1 MHEFSPPRIT
11 LAREPSEYSERVVEE
26 LLSADAVFPEQFWG
40 CRDGTIPL
48 SGERALMWAVFADA
62 VDCYRRFAHAK
73 TAHGRAEFKEVRSW
87 VLSTDW
93 DWPFSFVNLC
103 EAFGFDPGGV
113 RLALDRWST
122 GRLRRAVRRQ
132 RFRPVT
138 LHAA

>member
-1 MHEFSPPRIT
+1 ME
-11 LAREPSEYSERVVEE
+11 ASEHSERAVAE

-62 VDCYRRFAHAK
+62 IDCYRRYAHA
-73 TAHGRAEFKEVRSW
+73 TSLRGRTEFKEVEGW
-87 VLSTDW
+87 VLGTDW

-103 EAFGFDPGGV
+103 EAFGFDPAGV
-113 RLALDRWST
+113 RL
-122 GRLRRAVRRQ
+122 GLRRWRSHSAPRVVPRQ